1 MGFSVTN
8 VDRIFKKYAIKTYN
22 KSLNYFLEQGIDEEK
37 AKQLAENQTIREIEQ
52 GYQAFETKL
61 NTVSNSLG

>member
-8 VDRIFKKYAIKTYN
+8 VDRIFSPYAQKTYD
-22 KSLNYFLEQGIDEEK
+22 KALNHFLHEGVDVKLSEK
-37 AKQLAENQTIREIEQ
+37 LAKKQVIREIEQ

>member
-1 MGFSVTN
+1 MTN
-8 VDRIFKKYAIKTYN
+8 VDKIFKKYAIKTYEKAFKYFISQSIDEN
-22 KSLNYFLEQGIDEEK
+22 KS
-37 AKQLAENQTIREIEQ
+37 KQLAENQTIREIEQ